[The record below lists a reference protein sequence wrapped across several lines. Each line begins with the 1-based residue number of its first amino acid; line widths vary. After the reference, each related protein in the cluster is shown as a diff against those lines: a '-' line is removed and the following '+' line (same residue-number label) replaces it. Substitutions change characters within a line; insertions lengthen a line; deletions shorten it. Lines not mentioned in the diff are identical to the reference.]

1 MAAISVEMKNK
12 MNYET
17 ISKKHNFN
25 PNIIQNFSQKIAQLI
40 SGILK
45 MFSPIYDILNTRLR
59 SLMAAISCMIVLY
72 IMVFNIHT
80 KILKKFCFNLNIYSF
95 YICFCSV
102 FFSLFNHN
110 YYLY

>member
-1 MAAISVEMKNK
+1 

-25 PNIIQNFSQKIAQLI
+25 PKIIQNFPPKNAQLI

-59 SLMAAISCMIVLY
+59 SLMAMISCMIVLY
-72 IMVFNIHT
+72 NGFQYPHT
-80 KILKKFCFNLNIYSF
+80 KYWRNFALI
-95 YICFCSV
+95 
-102 FFSLFNHN
+102 
-110 YYLY
+110 